1 MNSFDPQHKI
11 GIINS
16 LRLNRI
22 KNEIIQAAKAG
33 EIYHLWWH
41 PHNFGIDPEGAIKTL
56 KSILEVYRYCA
67 ETFGMESKTM
77 GEIHDDLK

>member
-1 MNSFDPQHKI
+1 MYVSDGENKPIFSE
-11 GIINS
+11 IINS

-56 KSILEVYRYCA
+56 KS
-67 ETFGMESKTM
+67 TGKTN
-77 GEIHDDLK
+77 LLCLLFSRFPSLVS